1 MAAPFRLVVG
11 LGNPG
16 SEYRAT
22 RHNAGF
28 WVVEGLARIWGAEL
42 RPGKWNALE
51 ALAAPSGLGRVMLL
65 EPQTYMNESGRSL
78 APLARFYKLAPEDVI
93 VIHDELDL
101 PPGRLRI
108 KQGGGHGG
116 HNGLRSII
124 DQWGEKNF
132 YRVRVGVGRPPRT
145 SDVVKYVLGQPS
157 KAQWN
162 KLDQAVIRA
171 TEAVERLL
179 RDGLNATQQDFN
191 RNDQSG
197 DLPN

>member
-1 MAAPFRLVVG
+1 MAGSLRLVVG

-16 SEYRAT
+16 AQYRAT

-28 WVVEGLARIWGAEL
+28 WVVEGLARIWGATL
-42 RPGKWNALE
+42 RPGKWKALE
-51 ALAAPSGLGRVMLL
+51 ATVEHPSLGRVMLL
-65 EPQTYMNESGRSL
+65 EPQTYMNESGQSV
-78 APLARFYKLAPEDVI
+78 APLARFYKLAPEEII

-124 DQWGEKNF
+124 DQWGERNF
-132 YRVRVGVGRPPRT
+132 YRVRIGVGRPPRT
-145 SDVVKYVLGQPS
+145 SDVVKYVLEQPS
-157 KAQWN
+157 KAQWT
-162 KLDQAVIRA
+162 KLDEAVIRA

-179 RDGLNATQQDFN
+179 RDGLGATQQEYN
-191 RNDQSG
+191 RKDEPG
-197 DLPN
+197 ELPN